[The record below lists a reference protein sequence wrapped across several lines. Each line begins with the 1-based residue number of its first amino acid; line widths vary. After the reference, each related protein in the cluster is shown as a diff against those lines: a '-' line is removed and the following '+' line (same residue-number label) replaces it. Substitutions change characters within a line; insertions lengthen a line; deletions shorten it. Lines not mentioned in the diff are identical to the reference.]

1 MPEGGEEMKTK
12 ILLAAIAL
20 SLLLVGCG
28 QATPTPTAVVLAP
41 SATPAPTDTVP
52 PEPPTDTPAPSPT
65 AEPTTEPT
73 AETPAAFMSAP
84 CPMQLP
90 AGQVEGDSVECGYLV
105 VPEDRADPDGGELK
119 LAVAI
124 FHPPGGA
131 TEPDPIIYLTGGPGG
146 SGLEFLFLVFNI
158 AFAPVLDTDRDLIVL
173 DQRGIGYSEPALD
186 CPGVFAL
193 GRDLL
198 DMEVDGRQL
207 TDDEATELFMEAVNA
222 CEADLSTVADLT
234 AYNTAANAA
243 DINDLR
249 LALGYDQVN
258 LWSTSY
264 GTRLALEVMRDY
276 PEGLRSVV
284 LDAVYPPD
292 VDLYMELPANAER
305 AFDTLF
311 ASCAAD
317 AACDAAFPDLETVF
331 FDTVDRLNEEPATF
345 EVTDALTRERYDTV
359 LSGSD
364 LVAILFSFLYHTEV
378 IPSLPQIIYD
388 ASEGNFDL
396 VALIQGSLMA
406 QQGAVSLGMQL
417 SVQCNEEFV
426 FSSLDEYKA
435 LLAEYPDLA
444 GFLENAMVGVPGFLV
459 CEEWD
464 SGQADPIENEPVT
477 SEVPTLLMA
486 GEFDPITPPAW
497 AWRAA
502 ETLSKSTVFE
512 FPGVGHGASV
522 VEGCPFDTMIA
533 FLDDPTTPPDDAC
546 TADMAV
552 EFAVP
557 SDEAVAVEMEP
568 FANEA
573 MGITGLA
580 PAGWTEA
587 GLGVYTRASSALDV
601 ATLIEQAAPG
611 TADQLLTGLVG
622 QLGLSEAPASTGERE
637 ANDLTWMLYEL
648 QVQTVSVDIALAE
661 SDGLVLI
668 VLLQSAQDER
678 DGLYE
683 AVYLPAIDALVP
695 VE

>member
-1 MPEGGEEMKTK
+1 MKTK
-12 ILLAAIAL
+12 FLLAAIAFA
-20 SLLLVGCG
+20 LLLSGCG
-28 QATPTPTAVVLAP
+28 QATPTPTEVVLAP
-41 SATPAPTDTVP
+41 TAIPEPTETVAPG
-52 PEPPTDTPAPSPT
+52 PPTDTPTLPTETPAPTPT
-65 AEPTTEPT
+65 AEPTTE
-73 AETPAAFMSAP
+73 AASAFEPSP

-90 AGQVEGDSVECGYLV
+90 AGQVEGVSVECGYVV
-105 VPEDRADPDGGELK
+105 VPENRGDPDTGTIR

-124 FHPPGGA
+124 FHPPGGP
-131 TEPDPIIYLTGGPGG
+131 TQPDPIVYLTGGPGG
-146 SGLEFLFLVFNI
+146 SSLEFLFISFDI
-158 AFAPVLDTDRDLIVL
+158 AFTPVLDTGRDLIVL

-186 CPGVFAL
+186 CPGVFNL

-198 DMEVDGRQL
+198 DMEVDGRQI
-207 TDDEATELFMEAVNA
+207 TEDEANELFIETVAA
-222 CEADLSTVADLT
+222 CEDDLAAVADLT

-243 DINDLR
+243 DVNDLR

-258 LWSTSY
+258 LWGTSY

-292 VDLYMELPANAER
+292 VDLYLEIPANAER

-311 ASCAAD
+311 ESCAAD
-317 AACDAAFPDLETVF
+317 SACDAAFPDLETVF

-359 LSGSD
+359 LSGDD

-388 ASEGNFDL
+388 AAAGNFDL

-406 QQGAVSLGMQL
+406 QQSAVSLGMQL
-417 SVQCNEEFV
+417 SVQCSEEHAFD
-426 FSSLDEYKA
+426 SLEEYEA
-435 LLAEYPDLA
+435 LLAEYPELA
-444 GFLENAMVGVPGFLV
+444 GFLENALVGVPGFV
-459 CEEWD
+459 ICEEWD

-477 SEVPTLLMA
+477 SEVPALLMA

-497 AWRAA
+497 ARHAA
-502 ETLSKSTVFE
+502 ETLSNSTVIE

-522 VEGCPFDTMIA
+522 VAGCPFDTMIA
-533 FLDDPTTPPDDAC
+533 FLDDPATTPDDAC
-546 TADMAV
+546 VAGMSVAFV
-552 EFAVP
+552 VP
-557 SDEAVAVEMEP
+557 SEAPAVEMEP
-568 FANEA
+568 FTNEA

-587 GLGVYTRASSALDV
+587 GPGVYTRATSALDV
-601 ATLIEQAAPG
+601 ATLIEQAAPA
-611 TADQLLTGLVG
+611 TAEVLLAGLMA
-622 QLGLSEAPASTGERE
+622 QLGLDEAPSSTGERE
-637 ANDLTWMLYEL
+637 ANGLTWTLYEL
-648 QVQTVSVDIALAE
+648 HVQTVSVDIALAE

-695 VE
+695 IE

>member
-1 MPEGGEEMKTK
+1 MRTK

-20 SLLLVGCG
+20 SLLLAGCG
-28 QATPTPTAVVLAP
+28 QASPTPTEVVLAP
-41 SATPAPTDTVP
+41 TATPAPSDTVP
-52 PEPPTDTPAPSPT
+52 PELPTDTPAPTPT
-65 AEPTTEPT
+65 AEPATAPT
-73 AETPAAFMSAP
+73 PEPAAAFVSAP

-90 AGQVEGDSVECGYLV
+90 AGQVEGDTVECGYLV
-105 VPEDRADPDGGELK
+105 VPEDRAEPDTNEIR

-131 TEPDPIIYLTGGPGG
+131 TEADPIVYLSGGPGG
-146 SGLEFLFLVFNI
+146 SGLEFLFISFNI
-158 AFAPVLDTDRDLIVL
+158 AFAPVLDTGRDLIVL

-186 CPGVFAL
+186 CPGVFDL

-198 DMEVDGRQL
+198 DMEVDGEQL
-207 TDDEATELFMEAVNA
+207 TTDEANELFVEAVIA
-222 CEADLSTVADLT
+222 CEADLSALADLT

-249 LALGYDQVN
+249 LALDYDPVN
-258 LWSTSY
+258 LWGTSY

-292 VDLYMELPANAER
+292 VDLYMEIPANAQR

-317 AACDAAFPDLETVF
+317 SACDVAFPDLETVF
-331 FDTVDRLNEEPATF
+331 FDTVDRLNEEPATYL
-345 EVTDALTRERYDTV
+345 VTDALTRQRYDTV
-359 LSGSD
+359 LSGDD

-417 SVQCNEEFV
+417 SVQCNEEFA
-426 FSSLDEYKA
+426 FSSLDEYEA
-435 LLAEYPDLA
+435 LLAEYPELA
-444 GFLENAMVGVPGFLV
+444 GFLESAMVGLSGFMV

-497 AWRAA
+497 ARHAA
-502 ETLSKSTVFE
+502 ETLSNSTVIE
-512 FPGVGHGASV
+512 FPGVGHGASIV
-522 VEGCPFDTMIA
+522 AGCPFDTMIA

-557 SDEAVAVEMEP
+557 SVEAAAVDMEP
-568 FANEA
+568 FTNEA

-580 PAGWTEA
+580 PAGWTEV

-611 TADQLLTGLVG
+611 TAAQLLTGLIG
-622 QLGLSEAPASTGERE
+622 QLGLDEAPGSAGERK
-637 ANDLTWMLYEL
+637 ANGLTWVLYEL

-678 DGLYE
+678 DGLYD